1 MYLGCS
7 LPRQAISTRP
17 TIKALE
23 ALYLDRQN
31 SWLGKQSWRKEGYNT
46 HHCRNR
52 IAIVIFILIWNLFWE
67 GSRFRCI
74 LLISLY
80 RKMTLKQQYN
90 YTKNLI
96 ISLTNTLLKYCQR
109 IKMKQFYF
117 SMITLIN
124 HKSNKI
130 SRQIFKNRA
139 NKIKI

>member
-1 MYLGCS
+1 
-7 LPRQAISTRP
+7 
-17 TIKALE
+17 
-23 ALYLDRQN
+23 
-31 SWLGKQSWRKEGYNT
+31 
-46 HHCRNR
+46 
-52 IAIVIFILIWNLFWE
+52 
-67 GSRFRCI
+67 
-74 LLISLY
+74 
-80 RKMTLKQQYN
+80 MTLKQQYN